1 VPDPEVER
9 AGARG
14 VSAAHRYS
22 IWAKDPAA
30 HLYEV
35 SLTVEMPDPK
45 GQVFEMPAW
54 IPGSYMIRD
63 YARNVVAIRAESDGR
78 VVNLKK
84 LDKSRWRADVVE
96 RPITVVTEIYGHD
109 ASVRGAHLDTT
120 HAYFNGPCVFLS
132 VAGQEDGECVLAIQ
146 PPEAPVGKDWRVATS
161 MRRKN
166 AEPYGFGEYVA
177 DDYAEL
183 IDHPVEIGELS
194 IGEFSVNNIPHA
206 IAIRGQSRID
216 IARVCHDLQTV
227 CEQQMTL
234 LGAPDDLDRY
244 LFLLDAPGSGYG
256 GLEHRWSSSL
266 VCERDNLPLRSD
278 TEISDGYRTFLG
290 LVSHEYFHLWNI
302 KRMKPAAFTPYDL
315 SSEVHTGLLWVFEG
329 ITSYYDDLALVR
341 SGLISP
347 ESYLELLGQT
357 ITRVLR
363 GAGRTR
369 QSVEESSFDAWT
381 KFYKQD
387 ANANNAIVSYYAK
400 GALIAL
406 SLDLKIRQET
416 EGKTSLDD
424 VMRVCWDR
432 WGQSGV
438 GMPENGLEAV
448 CAEVSGL
455 DLGDFFDASVR
466 GTGELPLKKLLA
478 ECGIKYR
485 LRQASGRDDK
495 GGKPGKKNDEPGP
508 WLGASL
514 VQRGIQSVFTI
525 VHNGGPAE
533 LAGVAPGDI
542 AVALDGIA
550 LTAANGNR
558 RLRTYRDNDTLKLVV
573 FRGDQ
578 LLSMKIRLAAAPKHT
593 CYLQIKTDA
602 DGKVESR
609 RNAWLHVD

>member
-1 VPDPEVER
+1 M
-9 AGARG
+9 
-14 VSAAHRYS
+14 SAPHKYN
-22 IWAKDPAA
+22 IWPKDPAA
-30 HLYEV
+30 HLFEV
-35 SLTVEMPDPK
+35 SLTVEAPDPD

-63 YARNVVAIRAESDGR
+63 YARHVVAIRAESDGR
-78 VVNLKK
+78 AVNLRK
-84 LDKSRWRADVVE
+84 LNKSCWQADAVS
-96 RPITVVTEIYGHD
+96 RPITVIAEIYGYD
-109 ASVRGAHLDTT
+109 KSVRGAHLDTT
-120 HAYFNGPCVFLS
+120 HAYFNGPCVFLN
-132 VAGQEDGECVLAIQ
+132 VIGQEEHACVLAIQ
-146 PPEAPVGKDWRVATS
+146 PPETPVGKDWRVATS

-166 AEPYGFGEYVA
+166 AEPYGFGEYEA
-177 DDYAEL
+177 GDYAEL
-183 IDHPVEIGELS
+183 IDHPVEIGQLS
-194 IGEFSVNNIPHA
+194 IGEFTVNDIPHA
-206 IAIRGQSRID
+206 ITIRGQSRID

-227 CEQQMTL
+227 CEQQMSL

-278 TEISDGYRTFLG
+278 TDISDGYRTFLG

-341 SGLISP
+341 SGLISQ

-363 GAGRTR
+363 GVGRAR
-369 QSVEESSFDAWT
+369 QSVEDSSFDAWT

-387 ANANNAIVSYYAK
+387 ANASNAIVSYYTK
-400 GALIAL
+400 GSLIAL
-406 SLDLKIRQET
+406 SLDLKLRQET
-416 EGKTSLDD
+416 QGKTTLDD

-432 WGQSGV
+432 WGQSGA
-438 GMPENGLEAV
+438 GMPEDGLEAV

-455 DLGDFFDASVR
+455 DLADFFDASVR
-466 GTGELPLKKLLA
+466 GTGELPLKKLLSS
-478 ECGIKYR
+478 CGIKYR
-485 LRQASGRDDK
+485 LRPASGRDDK
-495 GGKPGKKNDEPGP
+495 GGKPGKKNDDSGP

-514 VQRGIQSVFTI
+514 LRRGNQSVFTTI
-525 VHNGGPAE
+525 HNGGPAE

-550 LTAANGNR
+550 LTADNGNR
-558 RLRTYRDNDTLKLVV
+558 RLRTYRDKDTLELMV
-573 FRGDQ
+573 FRGDE
-578 LLSMKIRLAAAPKHT
+578 LLSMKVKLEAAPKNT
-593 CYLQIKTDA
+593 CYLQIKSDA
-602 DGKVESR
+602 GKKAEFH
-609 RNAWLHVD
+609 RNAWLHVN